1 MPAGTN
7 PQVPVMPQ
15 IKLDQPATLAF
26 GPGTRTQGIQTRFF
40 PTAAEAV
47 KFAMESLDGYRRN
60 GAKLFCGDAS
70 FRYEEMRALYDSA
83 DFPLPKAKTSV

>member
-1 MPAGTN
+1 MPD
-7 PQVPVMPQ
+7 
-15 IKLDQPATLAF
+15 IKLDQPATLAY

-60 GAKLFCGDAS
+60 GARLLVAEGT
-70 FRYEEMRALYDSA
+70 FRYEEMRAVYDSA
-83 DFPLPKAKTSV
+83 DFPLPKGKAQGG